1 MNRPFTPATHVL
13 LSFALFVGAATSAAA
28 EATKTPP
35 PQTDAQ
41 LGFVSGNRTELLQH
55 CKRLGIIPPAKP
67 PIAGTNPDAATRIE
81 TAAAGFLRDAGFD
94 VVDSADYTKAYD
106 TFNRSI
112 GGIYN
117 PLTGAPRQDAA
128 TSVITNALRE
138 YFDQQHL
145 DCVAWLRVV
154 DEKVNVLGKT
164 TTWEGAT
171 ERVNGQ
177 PPPGGFSD
185 FMFANGQMNG
195 TLPAIS
201 MQVQILDR
209 ANKVLFGRRG
219 GVQLAAYHDPGRG
232 SGTATFLIVPRAQL
246 LLDDK
251 RIERALRYAIE
262 PLRYSAQEIAVGS
275 NDPAIDTTLIK
286 LQDLPPVPAGVV
298 GTEQAGLKVPREQI
312 LSAVHR
318 VALGPLFPNDYKVPP
333 EVAARYRTLVHE
345 ELKRL
350 GWEVVDTDNL
360 NAIATAAVVK
370 SSGFYNPLTGAQDP
384 VKVADMMKT
393 IFAGLAMTPPPDA
406 LMTLVLLRT
415 RAPQKWSVAE
425 WDGAQQNA
433 LTLGPVVKGPKL
445 FGGSSDPSAGEGS
458 VGASALRV
466 LLRDPANVTL
476 YDATGGIEL
485 LQQLSLTPLRSFRQ
499 VTYQQKL
506 TDRAP
511 QELFQD
517 EARDRHAVH
526 SALRELVMTPAEITA
541 ESQPEKPKAH

>member
-1 MNRPFTPATHVL
+1 MPEMRYLCSLAL
-13 LSFALFVGAATSAAA
+13 LVGAATSLAANA
-28 EATKTPP
+28 PKTPA
-35 PQTDAQ
+35 PQTEAQ
-41 LGFVSGNRTELLQH
+41 LGFVGGSRAEVLQH
-55 CKRLGIIPPAKP
+55 CKRLGIIPPARP
-67 PIAGTNPDAATRIE
+67 PMLGTNPDAATRIE
-81 TAAAGFLRDAGFD
+81 AAAAGFLREAGFE
-94 VVDSADYTKAYD
+94 VVDSAAYTKAYD
-106 TFNRSI
+106 NFNRAI

-117 PLTGAPRQDAA
+117 PTTGAARQDAYS
-128 TSVITNALRE
+128 SVITNALRE

-154 DEKVNVLGKT
+154 EPKVNVEGRNV
-164 TTWEGAT
+164 TWDGAT

-185 FMFANGQMNG
+185 FMFANGQMSG

-201 MQVQILDR
+201 LQLQILDR
-209 ANKVLFGRRG
+209 ASKVVFGRRG
-219 GVQLAAYHDPGRG
+219 GVQLAAYHDPGHG
-232 SGTATFLIVPRAQL
+232 SGTATFLMVPRAQL

-251 RIERALRYAIE
+251 RIERALRYAAE
-262 PLRYSAQEIAVGS
+262 PLRYSAEEIAAGG
-275 NDPAIDTTLIK
+275 NDPAINTTLIK
-286 LQDLPPVPAGVV
+286 LQDLPPVPAGIVASQQ
-298 GTEQAGLKVPREQI
+298 GGLQVPREQI

-318 VALGPLFPNDYKVPP
+318 IALGPLFPGDYKVAP

-350 GWEVVDTDNL
+350 GWDVVDADNL
-360 NAIATAAVVK
+360 NAIASAAVAK
-370 SSGFYNPLTGAQDP
+370 SSGFYDPLTGAQDP

-406 LMTLVLLRT
+406 LMTIVLLRT

-425 WDGAQQNA
+425 WDGAQQSA

-458 VGASALRV
+458 VGASAVRII
-466 LLRDPANVTL
+466 LRDPTNATL

-485 LQQLSLTPLRSFRQ
+485 LQQLSLTPSTSFRQ
-499 VTYQQKL
+499 ITYVQKL

-517 EARDRHAVH
+517 ESRDRHAVH
-526 SALRELVMTPAEITA
+526 SALRELVMTPAEIAA
-541 ESQPEKPKAH
+541 ESQAEKPKPH